1 MVAFLYVFLLL
12 FYPCLL
18 CSDMGA
24 LWSQG
29 LEGTSVSV
37 GCEIRELWKG
47 RRKYAVGSEVGPLFS
62 WTVPCRGFEGTSVSR
77 GCESRELWKGVIA

>member
-1 MVAFLYVFLLL
+1 MVTFLYVFLLL

-18 CSDMGA
+18 GSDMGA

-37 GCEIRELWKG
+37 GCEIRNSG
-47 RRKYAVGSEVGPLFS
+47 RGYENMQWGLLVRP
-62 WTVPCRGFEGTSVSR
+62 
-77 GCESRELWKGVIA
+77 I